1 MRRIAIVI
9 SLASM
14 ACGGGGQSTPTAPT
28 APSPSNP
35 AAPATSSISATLTAT
50 NGGQP
55 LAGIAVSI
63 EGVTATTTDGS
74 GQFAFTAPTT
84 TTQATLAFA
93 GPTIVPRRLTLA
105 TRTRSVNLD
114 AIEMAGGFSIDF
126 YRQIVRNGLE
136 QPGALQPLRRWQDN
150 PRVYLRTVFGAG
162 REMDAST
169 LDSVATALVDWVRL
183 WSGGRLSVAIIERGA
198 ADRADTA
205 GWINVVWSEELGEGI
220 CGRARIGANPGRIEL
235 NPRNAGCRCA
245 GDPGQVSR
253 SVVAHEVGH
262 AMGFWHTD
270 GRENVMYDTFNACN
284 ATISARERLHAA
296 ISYSRPPGN
305 VDPDTDPPSIVAL
318 APLTSLVP

>member
-9 SLASM
+9 SLASI
-14 ACGGGGQSTPTAPT
+14 ACGGGGRSTPTAPT

-55 LAGIAVSI
+55 LAGIAVSV

-74 GQFAFTAPTT
+74 GQFAFTASAT

-93 GPTIVPRRLTLA
+93 GQAIVPRRLTLA
-105 TRTRSVNLD
+105 TRTRSVSLD

-162 REMDAST
+162 REVDAGT
-169 LDSVATALVDWVRL
+169 LDSVATTLVDWVRL
-183 WSGGRLSVAIIERGA
+183 WSAGRLSVAIHRARGCRQGRYARMDQRRLERGA
-198 ADRADTA
+198 RRPNLRT
-205 GWINVVWSEELGEGI
+205 GQ
-220 CGRARIGANPGRIEL
+220 ARREPGA
-235 NPRNAGCRCA
+235 
-245 GDPGQVSR
+245 
-253 SVVAHEVGH
+253 H
-262 AMGFWHTD
+262 
-270 GRENVMYDTFNACN
+270 
-284 ATISARERLHAA
+284 
-296 ISYSRPPGN
+296 
-305 VDPDTDPPSIVAL
+305 
-318 APLTSLVP
+318 